1 MFLHLLKTIW
11 HRKSKNGLLVLEIF
25 LAFLILFSV
34 TTVLLRGLDNFWSP
48 LGHQHEAVWNAH
60 LNYYHLDTSEVT
72 AMKPRLKQELLA
84 LPEVDAVSF
93 SHHMMPFGNSQYSNM
108 SDDNGYTM
116 QTHLIKVD
124 HDYTKVMGFQP
135 SEGRWFEPGDET
147 GKYPP
152 VVITQMIRDEYPD
165 PGWALDSVN
174 HITEESRILG
184 VVDHFRYQGQF
195 KPEVPLTF
203 QYAPEASYGSNML
216 LIRVNDRAT
225 AAFEPR
231 LVETIV
237 SVTGLDDVS
246 LGQLENRRVEK
257 NRPLIILAVSMLIIS
272 GFLIFNIALGLF
284 GSLYNSIR
292 KRRGEIGLRRALGAY
307 RSSIT
312 KQLMLEVW
320 ILAGLGMVAGA
331 LLCVQVPLMDFF
343 DLPDRYFYWSI
354 VVTFCFISLLVL
366 LCAVYPGVQAGRLH
380 PAEALREE

>member
-1 MFLHLLKTIW
+1 MFFHLLKTIW

-25 LAFLILFSV
+25 LAFLILFAV
-34 TTVLLRGLDNFWSP
+34 TTVLLRQIDNFRAP
-48 LGHQHEAVWNAH
+48 FGHQHEAVWNAS
-60 LNYYHLDTSEVT
+60 LNYYHLDTSEVE

-93 SHHMMPFGNSQYSNM
+93 SHHMMPFGNSTYSNM
-108 SDDNGYTM
+108 SDDNGYMM

-124 HDYTKVMGFQP
+124 HDYPEVMGFAPQK
-135 SEGRWFEPGDET
+135 GRWFEPGDEN

-165 PGWALDSVN
+165 TGWELDSVN
-174 HITEESRILG
+174 HVTEESRIVG

-195 KPEVPLTF
+195 QPEVPLTF
-203 QYAPEASYGSNML
+203 QYAPEASYGSNMA
-216 LIRVNDRAT
+216 LIRVNERAT
-225 AAFEPR
+225 ATFEPR
-231 LVETIV
+231 LVELIASV
-237 SVTGLDDVS
+237 SGLDDVS
-246 LGQLENRRVEK
+246 LQKLEDRRVEK

-284 GSLYNSIR
+284 GTLYNSIR

-307 RSSIT
+307 QSSIT

-320 ILAGLGMVAGA
+320 ILAGLGMLAGA
-331 LLCVQVPLMDFF
+331 LLAVQVPLMDFF

-354 VVTFCFISLLVL
+354 VVTFGFISLLVL
-366 LCAVYPGVQAGRLH
+366 ACALYPGVQAGRLH